1 MKIASFVVFSNASQ
15 IRFIRQL
22 NKLAEQADRFELV
35 LPNGGQVGSLL
46 GTMADDLQ
54 QMWELP
60 QVCIETKQRE
70 K

>member
-1 MKIASFVVFSNASQ
+1 MKIGTQ

-22 NKLAEQADRFELV
+22 NKLAEQADRFDMV

-54 QMWELP
+54 QMWEVP
-60 QVCIETKQRE
+60 EVCISRATLLSKGQDNQ
-70 K
+70 